1 MTHEDHIIVGI
12 DYSLNSP
19 AVCALYT
26 HRPEIKDCLF
36 SAIAN
41 AKKHTNN
48 KNPRLQISE
57 QRDLRGMDR
66 YIANA
71 NLVSDIV
78 DVCVAQTGT
87 VPYVFIEGY
96 SFGSSGQAIFDIA
109 ENCGIL
115 KYKLKRDWNIDIIP
129 LSPSLVKKVAT
140 GKGNARKDQMY
151 DAWLT
156 SGGHDLMTFFD
167 TKNPDSNPLSD
178 IVDAYF
184 VAVAGMRSL
193 LAEKS

>member
-1 MTHEDHIIVGI
+1 MDHENYIIGI

-19 AVCALYT
+19 AVCLLYSE
-26 HRPEIKDCLF
+26 RPEIENCIF
-36 SAIAN
+36 SAIAK

-48 KNPRLQISE
+48 PHPHLRIQE
-57 QRDLRGMDR
+57 QRELRGMER
-66 YIANA
+66 YISNA
-71 NLVSDIV
+71 KLVSDMVIE
-78 DVCVAQTGT
+78 CVAATGRM
-87 VPYVFIEGY
+87 PHVFIEGY

-115 KYKLKRDWNIDIIP
+115 KYQLKRDWNIDVIP
-129 LSPSLVKKVAT
+129 LAPSLVKKLAS

-151 DAWLT
+151 GAWIKA
-156 SGGHDLMTFFD
+156 GGIDLMSFFD
-167 TKNPDSNPLSD
+167 TKNLDSNPLSD

-184 VAVAGMRSL
+184 VATAGRESL